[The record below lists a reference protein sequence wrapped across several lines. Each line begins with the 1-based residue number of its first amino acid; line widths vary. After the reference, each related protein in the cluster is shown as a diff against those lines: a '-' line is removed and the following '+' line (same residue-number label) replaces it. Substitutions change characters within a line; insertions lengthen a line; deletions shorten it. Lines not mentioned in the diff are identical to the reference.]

1 MYIMKKT
8 VIAYLHTHWDR
19 EWYREY
25 EVFRIRLLRVFD
37 NVLNMLE
44 NNKIPSFYFDG
55 QTAALEDY
63 LEIRPEKLDLV
74 KSLIA
79 DKRLFIGPFYTL
91 VDEFLTDK
99 NAFSKNLEIGM
110 EYAKSLGCTDFI
122 GYLADTFGHSK
133 QVTKVFKEYGIDKC
147 IVWRGCADSIP
158 AEFKFC
164 GIDTVNLVRGYFMDF
179 FSAPFNFDKK
189 AECIKNNLDKIAEKS
204 GDVLLLP
211 IGADH
216 LGVETDIATQIREVN
231 ARLQDYQIKLGTPFD
246 YFELVK
252 DRFAQYEWNDELL
265 DNSITFTLQGCY
277 SSRLDVKRLNIE
289 ACHKLP
295 LADKLQKHFNLNY
308 DNLIKYAYKLL
319 LQNQAHDGICGCST
333 DDVHAENI
341 TRYKKILQI
350 CQTII
355 DEVRFKLGSG
365 VLGINM
371 GDKPYSGIVEFE
383 STDELLDL
391 QMVSSR
397 KGFDNEILQD
407 TQRIPVT
414 EDYTDIYTYLAEVEN
429 LRPTELGAL
438 EPIETES
445 DIEVSD
451 NSISNSKI
459 SLKVIGNNILINN
472 DIQMEFVDYIDNGD
486 SYNEGPVRDDCG
498 VVADVVSTKKIMEGD
513 LRSSLKIETSFFDV
527 IVSLDKNSELLN
539 FKIDW
544 INEDKNHLIQAKFV
558 LNENISHTYSED
570 FNELIERDFDPEYDI
585 RQNLPK
591 ERGIEAKT
599 NTAPMQRFVWAND
612 FGIFTKGITQYEIFK
627 NMISI
632 PLLRAT
638 GVISNPKN
646 SSRSTPAGP
655 PLETPN
661 LQMLGQNTAEFA
673 VYCGDVAGY
682 ERNLDKIFSNLIY

>member
-1 MYIMKKT
+1 MKKT

-44 NNKIPSFYFDG
+44 THKIPCFYFDG
-55 QTAALEDY
+55 QTSALEDY

-74 KSLIA
+74 KQLISE
-79 DKRLFIGPFYTL
+79 KRLYIGPFYTL

-99 NAFSKNLEIGM
+99 NAFSHNLEIGM
-110 EYAKSLGCTDFI
+110 AYAKSLGCNEFI

-147 IVWRGCADSIP
+147 VVWRGCGDFP

-179 FSAPFNFDKK
+179 FSAPVSIDKK
-189 AECIKNNLDKIAEKS
+189 AEFIKANLDKIAEKS
-204 GDVLLLP
+204 CDVLLLP

-216 LGVETDIATQIREVN
+216 LGVETDIASQIREVN
-231 ARLQDYQIKLGTPFD
+231 ARLDDYEIRLSSPFE

-252 DRFAQYEWNDELL
+252 DRFNQFEWNDELR
-265 DNSITFTLQGCY
+265 DNSKTFILSGSY
-277 SSRLDVKRLNIE
+277 SSRLDIKKFNIE
-289 ACHKLP
+289 CSFRLP

-308 DNLIKYAYKLL
+308 DKLIKYAYKLL

-341 TRYKKILQI
+341 IRYKKILQI
-350 CQTII
+350 CQTIV

-365 VLGINM
+365 GLGINV
-371 GDKPYSGIVEFE
+371 GDKPYSGLIEFE
-383 STDELLDL
+383 STDELIDL
-391 QMVSSR
+391 QMISKR
-397 KGFDNEILQD
+397 KGFENDILQD

-414 EDYTDIYTYLAEVEN
+414 EDYRDIYTYLAEVKD
-429 LRPTELGAL
+429 LKPLELNVL
-438 EPIETES
+438 QPVESET
-445 DIEVSD
+445 DLEVSD

-472 DIQMEFVDYIDNGD
+472 DIQLEFVDYIDNGD
-486 SYNEGPVRDDCG
+486 SYNDGPVKDDYG
-498 VVADVVSTKKIMEGD
+498 ITADIVSTKKVMDGN
-513 LRSSLKIETSFFDV
+513 LRTVLKIETSFFDV

-558 LNENISHTYSED
+558 LDDKINHTYSED
-570 FNELIERDFDPEYDI
+570 FNELIERDFDPDYDI
-585 RQNLPK
+585 RKNLPDK
-591 ERGIEAKT
+591 KGIEAKS
-599 NTAPMQRFVWAND
+599 NTAPMQRFVWTNN
-612 FGIFTKGITQYEIFK
+612 FGIFTKGITQYEVFE
-627 NMISI
+627 NMLSI

-638 GVISNPKN
+638 GVISNPYN

-661 LQMLGQNTAEFA
+661 LQMLGKNTAEFS

-682 ERNLDKIFSNLIY
+682 ERNLDKIFCPVIF

>member
-1 MYIMKKT
+1 MKKT

-37 NVLNMLE
+37 NVLSMLE

-55 QTAALEDY
+55 QIAALEDY
-63 LEIRPEKLDLV
+63 LEIRPEKFDLV
-74 KSLIA
+74 KKLISE
-79 DKRLFIGPFYTL
+79 KRLFIGPFYTL

-99 NAFSKNLEIGM
+99 NSFEHNLQIGM
-110 EYAKSLGCTDFI
+110 EYAHKLGCTDFI

-133 QVTKVFKEYGIDKC
+133 QVTKVFKEFGIDKC
-147 IVWRGCADSIP
+147 VVWRGCGDIP

-164 GIDTVNLVRGYFMDF
+164 GVNTVNLVRGYFMDY
-179 FSAPFNFDKK
+179 FSAPFDFDKK
-189 AECIKNNLDKIAEKS
+189 ANCIKENLDKIAEKS
-204 GDVLLLP
+204 GDVLLMP

-216 LGVETDIATQIREVN
+216 LGVETDIAEQIREVN
-231 ARLQDYQIKLGTPFD
+231 ARLDDYQIKLGSLFE

-252 DRFAQYEWNDELL
+252 NRFSQFEWNDELR
-265 DNSITFTLQGCY
+265 DNSKTFILQGSY
-277 SSRLDVKRLNIE
+277 SSRLDVKRLNTIC
-289 ACHKLP
+289 CHKLP

-333 DDVHAENI
+333 DEVHSENI

-365 VLGINM
+365 GLGINV
-371 GDKPYSGIVEFE
+371 GEKPYSGIIEFE
-383 STDELLDL
+383 STDELIDL
-391 QMVSSR
+391 QMISSK
-397 KGFDNEILQD
+397 KGFDNDILQD

-429 LRPTELGAL
+429 LKPLELGVLNPIDTPSDL
-438 EPIETES
+438 EIT
-445 DIEVSD
+445 D

-459 SLKVIGNNILINN
+459 ALKVIGNNILINN
-472 DIQMEFVDYIDNGD
+472 DIQLEFVDYIDNGD
-486 SYNEGPVRDDCG
+486 SYNEGPVKDDYG
-498 VVADVVSTKKIMEGD
+498 ITADVISTKKLYVGN
-513 LRSSLKIETSFFDV
+513 LRSALKIETSFFDIV
-527 IVSLDKNSELLN
+527 VSLDKNSELLKFN
-539 FKIDW
+539 IDW
-544 INEDKNHLIQAKFV
+544 NNEDINHLIQAKFILGKPV
-558 LNENISHTYSED
+558 EKTYSED
-570 FNELIERDFDPEYDI
+570 FNELIEREFDPNYDI

-591 ERGIEAKT
+591 ERGIEAKS

-612 FGIFTKGITQYEIFK
+612 FGIFTKGITQYEVFK
-627 NMISI
+627 DMLSI
-632 PLLRAT
+632 PLIRAT
-638 GVISNPKN
+638 GVISNPHN

-655 PLETPN
+655 PLETPA
-661 LQMLGQNTAEFA
+661 LQQLGKNTAEFA
-673 VYCGDVAGY
+673 VYCGEENGY
-682 ERNLDKIFSNLIY
+682 ERNLDKMFNSVIF